1 MKIIDWNICCMGS
14 PDSKIQFLES
24 VLGND
29 SFIAILQEV
38 TPLQYDFI
46 KSHYSNIR
54 YSLDYRNPGAFDTD
68 NRRLGIAVICSDDII
83 IKTADVLNRS
93 LLPERTLMVDVEYNA
108 QDIRI
113 IGLHSVVGAAF
124 KMAKSMQFRSWAEAI
139 VELKPDIVAFD
150 ANEPA
155 KDHYD
160 IEKMNFFSQ
169 FPKENGSGARTFFT
183 ALIDTGLVDTYSV
196 NYDSDNYVEEE
207 PLVMSHYI
215 SKGNQRKRYDFI
227 FMNKTVSV
235 ARCEYMYNEAVKAGS
250 DHALICCSYL

>member
-83 IKTADVLNRS
+83 IKTADVLTGNYA
-93 LLPERTLMVDVEYNA
+93 PESFTHENGIYIYSKVNTAISR
-108 QDIRI
+108 
-113 IGLHSVVGAAF
+113 
-124 KMAKSMQFRSWAEAI
+124 AKSAGFPFR
-139 VELKPDIVAFD
+139 
-150 ANEPA
+150 
-155 KDHYD
+155 
-160 IEKMNFFSQ
+160 M
-169 FPKENGSGARTFFT
+169 T
-183 ALIDTGLVDTYSV
+183 
-196 NYDSDNYVEEE
+196 VEE
-207 PLVMSHYI
+207 
-215 SKGNQRKRYDFI
+215 
-227 FMNKTVSV
+227 
-235 ARCEYMYNEAVKAGS
+235 A
-250 DHALICCSYL
+250 